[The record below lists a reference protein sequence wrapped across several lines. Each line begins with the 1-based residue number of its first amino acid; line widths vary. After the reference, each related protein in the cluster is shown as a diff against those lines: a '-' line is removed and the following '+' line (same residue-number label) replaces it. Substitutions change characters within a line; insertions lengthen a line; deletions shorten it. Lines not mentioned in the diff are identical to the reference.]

1 MVAIAVFVL
10 CSVLKVTRK
19 VPTSKYN
26 TEGRIVSAPI
36 NYFVNKFKH
45 FDRLKKFY
53 NEKGFLE
60 K

>member
-36 NYFVNKFKH
+36 NHFVNKFKH
-45 FDRLKKFY
+45 YDRLKKF
-53 NEKGFLE
+53 
-60 K
+60 